1 MAKLI
6 RFPVVAR
13 PTAWQN
19 TPQAGAS
26 LGGSNTPPLWP
37 PVAVPVAVIECGTQ
51 MRLLASPLAVRLV
64 LRAEQDPSGCH
75 WLRET
80 LLRKACEAEDMALG
94 HGAGSVQEGQIHPG
108 QIRPAQIDPV
118 QHDAAPAAR
127 FRAYPRG
134 ELGLPLLIAAFIW
147 GAFIGAALLIIQP

>member
-6 RFPVVAR
+6 KFPIIAR
-13 PTAWQN
+13 PTAWQS
-19 TPQAGAS
+19 TPQAGAAN
-26 LGGSNTPPLWP
+26 GGSNTPPP
-37 PVAVPVAVIECGTQ
+37 EAPVAVTVAVIERGDQ
-51 MRLLASPLAVRLV
+51 KRLVVSPLAVRLAR
-64 LRAEQDPSGCH
+64 RAADDRSRCE
-75 WLRET
+75 WLRDT
-80 LLRKACEAEDMALG
+80 LLRKACEAEDQALG
-94 HGAGSVQEGQIHPG
+94 LGAGAVREGQIHP
-108 QIRPAQIDPV
+108 AQINPV